1 MNRGGGTKAKGS
13 EWSMGP
19 DVCGSRIQSTDKRHV
34 AVDGSGIPL
43 PSQ

>member
-1 MNRGGGTKAKGS
+1 MEGPRPKGAN
-13 EWSMGP
+13 GP
-19 DVCGSRIQSTDKRHV
+19 DVCGSRIQSTDKRLV